1 MIAAIHAGWK
11 GAFKGIIKRT
21 LNFMIKKGCDP
32 KNVTA
37 VIGPCIS
44 VKNYEVKKDFIKKL
58 IKKDGKNKK
67 FFKKIQNKD
76 FFDLKKYV
84 LSQLKALNI
93 KKIDII
99 NKNTFNPKNNF
110 FSARRSIS
118 RNEND
123 YGRNISVIMINW
135 QYLMKLLTGNSNK
148 PLSKNIAKYLKS
160 KLVNSSIKKFSDG
173 EIYIEINENIRG
185 NSIFIIQ
192 SISSPANDNL
202 MELLL
207 CIDALK
213 RSSAKNITAVIPYFG
228 YARQDRKVVPRT
240 SISAKLVSNLITK
253 AGADRVVTVDLHA
266 GQIQGFFDI
275 PVDNLF
281 ATPIFARHA
290 KKNIK
295 SKNIICVA
303 PDVGGTERARALGKI
318 LNVELAIVDKRRPKP
333 GQSKVMN
340 VIGNVK
346 GKTCIIV
353 DDIIDS
359 GGTIVNAAKALKDR
373 GAKEVY
379 VYITHGVLS
388 GEAVDKIKK
397 SVIRKLVI
405 TDTIDNHDKIKNVK
419 NIEVLPISAL
429 MGEAIKRI
437 SNSTSVSD
445 LFK

>member
-1 MIAAIHAGWK
+1 
-11 GAFKGIIKRT
+11 
-21 LNFMIKKGCDP
+21 
-32 KNVTA
+32 
-37 VIGPCIS
+37 
-44 VKNYEVKKDFIKKL
+44 
-58 IKKDGKNKK
+58 
-67 FFKKIQNKD
+67 
-76 FFDLKKYV
+76 
-84 LSQLKALNI
+84 
-93 KKIDII
+93 
-99 NKNTFNPKNNF
+99 
-110 FSARRSIS
+110 
-118 RNEND
+118 
-123 YGRNISVIMINW
+123 
-135 QYLMKLLTGNSNK
+135 MKLLTCNSNK
-148 PLSKNIAKYLKS
+148 ILSKNIAKYLKS
-160 KLVNSSIKKFSDG
+160 KLVNSSIRKFSDG
-173 EIYIEINENIRG
+173 EIYVEINENIRG

-207 CIDALK
+207 SIDALK

-281 ATPIFARHA
+281 ATPIFARHVR
-290 KKNIK
+290 KRIK
-295 SKNIICVA
+295 SKKIICVA
-303 PDVGGTERARALGKI
+303 PDVGGTERARALGKL
-318 LNVELAIVDKRRPKP
+318 LNVGLAIVDKRRPKP
-333 GQSKVMN
+333 GRSQVMN
-340 VIGNVK
+340 VIGDVK
-346 GKTCIIV
+346 GQTCIIV

-359 GGTIVNAAKALKDR
+359 GGTIINAAKALKAR

-388 GEAVDKIKK
+388 GEAVKKIKNSIIK
-397 SVIRKLVI
+397 NLVI
-405 TDTIDNHDKIKNVK
+405 TDTIDNLAKTKNAK

>member
-1 MIAAIHAGWK
+1 
-11 GAFKGIIKRT
+11 
-21 LNFMIKKGCDP
+21 
-32 KNVTA
+32 
-37 VIGPCIS
+37 
-44 VKNYEVKKDFIKKL
+44 
-58 IKKDGKNKK
+58 
-67 FFKKIQNKD
+67 
-76 FFDLKKYV
+76 
-84 LSQLKALNI
+84 
-93 KKIDII
+93 
-99 NKNTFNPKNNF
+99 
-110 FSARRSIS
+110 
-118 RNEND
+118 
-123 YGRNISVIMINW
+123 
-135 QYLMKLLTGNSNK
+135 MKLLTGNSNK
-148 PLSKNIAKYLKS
+148 VLSKNIAKYLKT
-160 KLVNSSIKKFSDG
+160 KLVNSSIRKFADG

-185 NSIFIIQ
+185 NSIFIVQ

-240 SISAKLVSNLITK
+240 SISAKLVSNLITQ

-281 ATPIFARHA
+281 STPIFARHA
-290 KKNIK
+290 RKKIK
-295 SKNIICVA
+295 SKKIICVA
-303 PDVGGTERARALGKI
+303 PDVGGTERARALGKL
-318 LNVELAIVDKRRPKP
+318 LNVGLAIVDKRRPKP
-333 GQSKVMN
+333 GQSEVMN
-340 VIGNVK
+340 IIGDVK
-346 GKTCIIV
+346 GQTCILV

-359 GGTIVNAAKALKDR
+359 GGTIVNAAKALKSR
-373 GAKEVY
+373 GAKDVY

-388 GEAVDKIKK
+388 GDAIKKIKS
-397 SVIRKLVI
+397 SVIKNLVI
-405 TDTIDNHDKIKNVK
+405 TDTIDNVHKTKNVK

>member
-1 MIAAIHAGWK
+1 
-11 GAFKGIIKRT
+11 
-21 LNFMIKKGCDP
+21 
-32 KNVTA
+32 
-37 VIGPCIS
+37 
-44 VKNYEVKKDFIKKL
+44 
-58 IKKDGKNKK
+58 
-67 FFKKIQNKD
+67 
-76 FFDLKKYV
+76 
-84 LSQLKALNI
+84 
-93 KKIDII
+93 
-99 NKNTFNPKNNF
+99 
-110 FSARRSIS
+110 
-118 RNEND
+118 
-123 YGRNISVIMINW
+123 
-135 QYLMKLLTGNSNK
+135 MKLLTGNSNK
-148 PLSKNIAKYLKS
+148 ILSKNIAKYLKS
-160 KLVNSSIKKFSDG
+160 KLVNSSIRKFADG
-173 EIYIEINENIRG
+173 EIYVEINENIRG

-192 SISSPANDNL
+192 SVSSPANDNL

-290 KKNIK
+290 RKKIK
-295 SKNIICVA
+295 SKKVICVA
-303 PDVGGTERARALGKI
+303 PDVGGTERARALGK
-318 LNVELAIVDKRRPKP
+318 LLGVGLAIVDKRRPKP

-340 VIGNVK
+340 VIGDVK
-346 GKTCIIV
+346 DQTCIIV

-359 GGTIVNAAKALKDR
+359 GGTIVNAAKALEER
-373 GAKEVY
+373 GAKDVY

-388 GEAVDKIKK
+388 GEAVKKIKN
-397 SVIRKLVI
+397 SVIKNLVI
-405 TDTIDNHDKIKNVK
+405 TDTIDNGEKIKGIK

>member
-1 MIAAIHAGWK
+1 
-11 GAFKGIIKRT
+11 
-21 LNFMIKKGCDP
+21 
-32 KNVTA
+32 
-37 VIGPCIS
+37 
-44 VKNYEVKKDFIKKL
+44 
-58 IKKDGKNKK
+58 
-67 FFKKIQNKD
+67 
-76 FFDLKKYV
+76 
-84 LSQLKALNI
+84 
-93 KKIDII
+93 
-99 NKNTFNPKNNF
+99 
-110 FSARRSIS
+110 
-118 RNEND
+118 
-123 YGRNISVIMINW
+123 
-135 QYLMKLLTGNSNK
+135 MKLLTGNSNK
-148 PLSKNIAKYLKS
+148 VLSKNISKYLKS
-160 KLVNSSIKKFSDG
+160 KLVNSSIRKFADG
-173 EIYIEINENIRG
+173 EIYVEINENIRG

-192 SISSPANDNL
+192 SVSSPANDNL

-253 AGADRVVTVDLHA
+253 AGADRIVTVDLHA

-281 ATPIFARHA
+281 ATPIFARHIR
-290 KKNIK
+290 KKIK
-295 SKNIICVA
+295 SKKIICVA
-303 PDVGGTERARALGKI
+303 PDVGGTERARALGK
-318 LNVELAIVDKRRPKP
+318 LLDAELAIVDKRRPKP
-333 GQSKVMN
+333 GQSQVMN
-340 VIGNVK
+340 VIGDVQNR
-346 GKTCIIV
+346 TCIIV

-359 GGTIVNAAKALKDR
+359 GGTIINAAKALKDR

-388 GEAVDKIKK
+388 GEAVKKIKK
-397 SVIRKLVI
+397 SVIKNLVI
-405 TDTIDNHDKIKNVK
+405 TDTIDNVEKTKNVK